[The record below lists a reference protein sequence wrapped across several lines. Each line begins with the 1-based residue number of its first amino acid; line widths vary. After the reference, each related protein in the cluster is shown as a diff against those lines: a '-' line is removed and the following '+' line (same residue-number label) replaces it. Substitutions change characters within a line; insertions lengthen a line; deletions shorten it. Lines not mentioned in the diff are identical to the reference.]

1 MVTYLN
7 KILLFLMLPTLLL
20 SNDQILEKAYSD
32 VLLTFS
38 TAYTYEASCLQI
50 NYWEEI
56 DIYKSSVGKL
66 YYDKENFLIDYSQ
79 PDGQKL
85 LINEDSMTMYDPVA
99 GQAIISD
106 QFEMELRPDKFISH
120 YWDMSE
126 KELVE
131 QFDNTIKIKLLTPQ
145 EENIIIT
152 ISNKMI
158 IEFDI
163 MDKNKNYVIYK
174 FSDIQINKTLPD
186 KIFEL
191 ILPKETSII
200 DTRTNK

>member
-1 MVTYLN
+1 
-7 KILLFLMLPTLLL
+7 MLPTLLL
-20 SNDQILEKAYSD
+20 SNDQTLEKAYND

-38 TAYTYEASCLQI
+38 TVYTYEASCLQI

-56 DIYKSSVGKL
+56 DIYKSSLGKL

>member
-1 MVTYLN
+1 
-7 KILLFLMLPTLLL
+7 MLPTLLL
-20 SNDQILEKAYSD
+20 ANDQTLEKAYSD

-38 TAYTYEASCLQI
+38 SLNTYEASYLQI

-66 YYDKENFLIDYSQ
+66 YYDKENFLMDYSQ

-85 LINEDSMTMYDPVA
+85 LINKNSMTMYDPVA
-99 GQAIISD
+99 EQAIISD
-106 QFEMELRPDKFISH
+106 EFEMELRPDKFISH
-120 YWDMSE
+120 YWDISE

-145 EENIIIT
+145 EEKIIIT

-158 IEFDI
+158 VEFDI

-174 FSDIQINKTLPD
+174 FSDIQINKILPD

>member
-1 MVTYLN
+1 
-7 KILLFLMLPTLLL
+7 MLPTLLL

>member
-1 MVTYLN
+1 
-7 KILLFLMLPTLLL
+7 MLPTLLL
-20 SNDQILEKAYSD
+20 ANDQTLEKAYSD

-38 TAYTYEASCLQI
+38 SLNTYEASYLQV

-66 YYDKENFLIDYSQ
+66 YYDKENFLMDYSQ

-85 LINEDSMTMYDPVA
+85 LINENSMTMYDPVA
-99 GQAIISD
+99 EQAIISD
-106 QFEMELRPDKFISH
+106 KFEMELRPDKFISH
-120 YWDMSE
+120 YWDISE

-145 EENIIIT
+145 EEKIIIT

-158 IEFDI
+158 VEFDI

-174 FSDIQINKTLPD
+174 FSDIQINKILPD

>member
-20 SNDQILEKAYSD
+20 ANDQTLEKAYSD

-38 TAYTYEASCLQI
+38 SLNTYEASYLQI

-66 YYDKENFLIDYSQ
+66 YYDKENFLMDYSQ

-85 LINEDSMTMYDPVA
+85 LINKNSMTMYDPVA
-99 GQAIISD
+99 EQAIISD
-106 QFEMELRPDKFISH
+106 EFEMELRPDKFISH
-120 YWDMSE
+120 YWDISE

-145 EENIIIT
+145 EEKIIIT

-158 IEFDI
+158 VEFDI

-174 FSDIQINKTLPD
+174 FSDIQINKILPD